1 MKYPCEMI
9 QDLLPLYLDD
19 VCSEESKKAI
29 EKHLSECSAC
39 KEFYAAMR
47 EANGMEI
54 DTHNADRER
63 QKAASFQA
71 VKKKLFRKQLLSAVA
86 AVIALVLIAFAA
98 VGVLKG
104 TVEIVEYKDNISVSM
119 VDGDL
124 VGKLQGSQETYVKI
138 KRITRTV
145 NGRGENY
152 LFFYVS
158 DTKWDAFTTSSEVFS
173 EYTLCSAD
181 KGSDQID
188 AVYYFTGDY
197 TDIESMSGEELQT
210 VIDTSEL
217 LWSK

>member
-9 QDLLPLYLDD
+9 QDLLPLFLDG

-47 EANGMEI
+47 EADGMEI

-71 VKKKLFRKQLLSAVA
+71 VKKKLFRKQLLAAAA
-86 AVIALVLIAFAA
+86 AVIALVLIALAA
-98 VGVLKG
+98 VGILKG
-104 TVEIVEYKDNISVSM
+104 TVEIVEYEDNISVSM

-124 VGKLQGSQETYVKI
+124 VGRLRGSQETYVKI
-138 KRITRTV
+138 KRITSTV
-145 NGRGENY
+145 DGQEENY

-158 DTKWDAFTTSSEVFS
+158 DTKWDALTTSSKVFS
-173 EYTLCSAD
+173 EYTLCPVD
-181 KGSDQID
+181 KGADQID

-197 TDIESMSGEELQT
+197 TDIESMGSEELQK

-217 LWSK
+217 LWNK